1 MSQSE
6 IVRSGRWGLS
16 SERLAK
22 RMRHMMTLAGIPAE
36 FLSHSGRHAGVNL
49 RKEGA
54 NTLINLGYQLRPWC
68 DDEVMTHARMSARTY
83 VTHYLRSIRAAQ
95 LEDVQ
100 PTAVAAS
107 HLRY

>member
-1 MSQSE
+1 MWKEEENGSKIE
-6 IVRSGRWGLS
+6 LELNLES
-16 SERLAK
+16 SLEV
-22 RMRHMMTLAGIPAE
+22 AG
-36 FLSHSGRHAGVNL
+36 
-49 RKEGA
+49 
-54 NTLINLGYQLRPWC
+54 TLINLGYQLRPWC